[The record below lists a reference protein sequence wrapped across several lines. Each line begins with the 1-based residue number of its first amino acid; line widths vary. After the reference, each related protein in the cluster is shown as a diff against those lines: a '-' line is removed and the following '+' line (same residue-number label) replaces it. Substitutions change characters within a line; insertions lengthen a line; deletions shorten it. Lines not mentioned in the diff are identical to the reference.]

1 MGREREAGEFA
12 GLAVRDVLRRL
23 TLRLE
28 GSEIESPAV
37 DARRLAAAVLGG
49 STIDLLRDPDRLV
62 SAAEADSL
70 ESYAER
76 RLNHEPVSRILGKRG
91 FFGRDFIVTSAT
103 LDPRPCS
110 ETLIEAVLTIGA
122 EEGWARKPVRVLDI
136 GTGTGCLALTLLT
149 ELASATGVATDIS
162 REALDVARINAAQLG
177 LLDRVEF
184 QERRFLDGIGGV
196 FEVLISNPPYISS
209 GDIAGLEAEVREFDP
224 RLALDGGADGLEAY
238 RELAKGLID
247 VLPNGWAF
255 FEIGA
260 GQAQDVAAILKQEV
274 PASAD
279 IRHFRDLGGHVRCV
293 AVKTHKLP

>member
-1 MGREREAGEFA
+1 MAREREAEAFT

-28 GSEIESPAV
+28 ASEIESPAV
-37 DARRLAAAVLGG
+37 DARRLVAAALKG
-49 STIDLLRDPDRLV
+49 STGDLLRHPERQL
-62 SAAEADSL
+62 SATEAHIL

-76 RLNHEPVSRILGKRG
+76 RLNHEPVSRILGSRG

-162 REALDVARINAAQLG
+162 REALDVARLNAVQLG

-184 QERRFLDGIGGV
+184 QERRFLDGIDGV
-196 FEVLISNPPYISS
+196 FEVLIANPPYISS

-224 RLALDGGADGLEAY
+224 LLALDGGADGLEAF

-260 GQAQDVAAILKQEV
+260 GQAQDVAAIIKQEV
-274 PASAD
+274 PASLE
-279 IRHFRDLGGHVRCV
+279 IRHFRDLGGHIRCV

>member
-1 MGREREAGEFA
+1 MGREQEAGAFT

-28 GSEIESPAV
+28 ASEIDSPAV
-37 DARRLAAAVLGG
+37 DARRLVAAALEG
-49 STIDLLRDPDRLV
+49 STSDLLRDPDRLL
-62 SAAEADSL
+62 SASEADVL
-70 ESYAER
+70 EGYAER

-110 ETLIEAVLTIGA
+110 ETVIEAVLSIAA
-122 EEGWARKPVRVLDI
+122 EEGWAKKPVRVLDI
-136 GTGTGCLALTLLT
+136 GTGTGCLALTVLA

-162 REALDVARINAAQLG
+162 REALDVARLNAAQLG

-184 QERRFLDGIGGV
+184 QERRFLDGIEGV
-196 FEVLISNPPYISS
+196 FDVVISNPPYISS
-209 GDIAGLEAEVREFDP
+209 GDIAGLDAEVREFDP

-238 RELAKGLID
+238 REIAKGLIN
-247 VLPNGWAF
+247 VLPEGWGF

-260 GQAQDVAAILKQEV
+260 EQAQDVAAILKREA
-274 PASAD
+274 PASAE
-279 IRHFRDLGGHVRCV
+279 IRHFKDLGGHIRCV

>member
-12 GLAVRDVLRRL
+12 GLPVRDVLRRL

-28 GSEIESPAV
+28 ASEMESPAV
-37 DARRLAAAVLGG
+37 DARRLVAAVLGG
-49 STIDLLRDPDRLV
+49 STIDLLRDPDRLL

-70 ESYAER
+70 ESYTER

-110 ETLIEAVLTIGA
+110 ETLIEAVLSIAA
-122 EEGWARKPVRVLDI
+122 EEGWAKKPVRVLDI
-136 GTGTGCLALTLLT
+136 GTGTGCLALTVLA
-149 ELASATGVATDIS
+149 ELQSATGLATDIS

-184 QERRFLDGIGGV
+184 QERRFLDGIDGV

-209 GDIAGLEAEVREFDP
+209 GDISGLEAEVREFDP
-224 RLALDGGADGLEAY
+224 LLALDGGADGLEAY

-260 GQAQDVAAILKQEV
+260 GQAQDVAAILRQEV

-279 IRHFRDLGGHVRCV
+279 IRHFRDLGGHIRCV

>member
-28 GSEIESPAV
+28 ASEIEAPAI
-37 DARRLAAAVLGG
+37 DARRLVAAVLGG
-49 STIDLLRDPDRLV
+49 STIDLLRDPDRLL
-62 SAAEADSL
+62 SAAEAGSL
-70 ESYAER
+70 EGYAER

-110 ETLIEAVLTIGA
+110 ETLIEAVLSIAA
-122 EEGWARKPVRVLDI
+122 EEGWAKKPVRVLDI
-136 GTGTGCLALTLLT
+136 GTGTGCLALTVLA
-149 ELASATGVATDIS
+149 ELASATGLATDIS

-184 QERRFLDGIGGV
+184 QERRFLDGIDGV
-196 FEVLISNPPYISS
+196 FEVVISNPPYISS

-260 GQAQDVAAILKQEV
+260 GQAQDVAAILTREV
-274 PASAD
+274 PAAVE